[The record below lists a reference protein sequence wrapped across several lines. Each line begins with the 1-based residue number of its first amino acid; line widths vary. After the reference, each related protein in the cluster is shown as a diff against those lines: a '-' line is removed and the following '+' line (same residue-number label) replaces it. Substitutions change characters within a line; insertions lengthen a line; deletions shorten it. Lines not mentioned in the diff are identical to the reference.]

1 MSYKPLNEKRL
12 AIYGYNLQPIQATAA
27 RQLFPRLEE
36 NEDHKRFAQDLLPIC
51 SLLHADKVCEEQTTA
66 GWEWEV
72 FQDIIFCKI
81 RAGVEWRVLQ
91 RLLYLGFGAQTA
103 RFLFLLLAELEATD
117 LAEQQRGTT
126 WRGTADFLAPWE
138 ANDWFLTNF
147 FCLQWSVRQEEYML
161 CFTGCVRLWERAK
174 VPDGVYCPRLAA
186 KWDDYVKTA
195 HVTIISGI
203 RSRGTAYTGP
213 DPPCLPC
220 MHTQIIIYMPLMH
233 MQEDAPRNY
242 FT

>member
-1 MSYKPLNEKRL
+1 MKKGS
-12 AIYGYNLQPIQATAA
+12 QSTAT
-27 RQLFPRLEE
+27 
-36 NEDHKRFAQDLLPIC
+36 IC
-51 SLLHADKVCEEQTTA
+51 SQYRRPLLGSFSRDWRRTRTTNGLLKIYCQSAVCCMLVKTDKVCEEQTTA

-138 ANDWFLTNF
+138 ANGWFLTNF

-174 VPDGVYCPRLAA
+174 LPDGVYCPRLAA